1 MKHENRIRHYA
12 EHVADAL
19 QQQAGDTVIAP
30 APEWV
35 RMTIAKMDQD
45 LGGPGLP
52 GTKNREAIRATA
64 LRIADTEDFSDL
76 AGEGTATQLLIDLL
90 RGRAEAQAAI
100 ED

>member
-1 MKHENRIRHYA
+1 MQHESRIRRYA
-12 EHVADAL
+12 EQVADAL

-35 RMTIAKMDQD
+35 LVTISKMDED
-45 LGGPGLP
+45 LGGLGLP
-52 GTKNREAIRATA
+52 GTKNREAIRAAA
-64 LRIADTEDFSDL
+64 LTIADTDDLSDL
-76 AGEGTATQLLIDLL
+76 AGEGGTTQLLIHLL